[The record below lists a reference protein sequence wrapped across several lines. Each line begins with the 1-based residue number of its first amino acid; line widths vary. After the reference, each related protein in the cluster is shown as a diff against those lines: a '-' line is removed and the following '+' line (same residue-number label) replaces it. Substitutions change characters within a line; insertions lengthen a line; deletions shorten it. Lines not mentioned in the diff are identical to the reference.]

1 MDKEKLGAGPAQL
14 AERKAQVR
22 PYCHLQS
29 PNESRG
35 STQYSTW
42 QILNYKGKKIY
53 KNHHV
58 MFKEWKGTL
67 WHFQL

>member
-42 QILNYKGKKIY
+42 QILNYKGKKNI
-53 KNHHV
+53 
-58 MFKEWKGTL
+58 
-67 WHFQL
+67 